1 MTQAQNA
8 MEIFKLLDKSNC
20 RKCNEKTCLAFAGAV
35 YQGRR
40 RIEECPHLDKSVIAR
55 YSRKE
60 APPRVVQ
67 ENEEA
72 LAGLQEKI
80 KETDLSAAADRLG
93 GDYRNGKLTL
103 KILGKPLSVDSNGQ
117 FFTDIHVHRWVAVP
131 VLNYILHGEG
141 RSVSGKWVPFRE
153 LEGGKSWHRLFG
165 QRCEKPIK
173 KVADTY
179 TDLFEDMVHLFGGSQ
194 VEPAYDSDIS
204 VVLYALP
211 KVPILVCYW
220 RPEEGLESELNLF
233 FDATAESNL
242 NIESLFT
249 LGAGL
254 ALMFEKLAQR
264 HG

>member
-1 MTQAQNA
+1 MQWKSLNYWTNPIAGNA
-8 MEIFKLLDKSNC
+8 TKKPAWRLQVLFIK
-20 RKCNEKTCLAFAGAV
+20 AGA
-35 YQGRR
+35 GSKNARIWTSPLSRATAAKRPRRASFRKMRR
-40 RIEECPHLDKSVIAR
+40 RSPAFR
-55 YSRKE
+55 
-60 APPRVVQ
+60 
-67 ENEEA
+67 
-72 LAGLQEKI
+72 I
-80 KETDLSAAADRLG
+80 KAIDLSAAADRLG

-103 KILGKPLSVDSNGQ
+103 KILGKPLSVDSNGH

-131 VLNYILHGEG
+131 VLNYILCGEG
-141 RSVSGKWVPFRE
+141 RPVSGKWVPFRE
-153 LEGGKSWHRLFG
+153 LDGGKSWYRLFG

-179 TDLFEDMVHLFGGSQ
+179 TDLFDDMVHLFGGSQ
-194 VEPAYDSDIS
+194 VESAYDSDIA

-211 KVPILVCYW
+211 KIPILICYW
-220 RPEEGLESELNLF
+220 RPAEGLESELHLF

-242 NIESLFT
+242 GIESLFT